1 MTLFFKYIAGIILVS
16 FIISGC
22 KQQQKPRLPSLNE
35 TFKKDDKIP
44 FGSYVAYN
52 HFKKLFDDRYVEINE
67 KPFDEAWEV
76 MEEYSN
82 DTAYY
87 LYVLITK
94 NLAVTQNEADAIL
107 GFVKEGND
115 MFIAADYISDE
126 LLSKINCEEQRDS
139 EIIAEVA
146 GIMRPTSISMHSD
159 YKRNSGNYNYF
170 YYPFL
175 NSFYNYD
182 SVNTKQLGVN
192 ETGKPNYLV
201 FFLERGRLYL
211 HAAPR
216 SFSNY
221 FLLTKNNYQYLEDV
235 LSYLR
240 PEPKNIFWDEYY
252 KKKII
257 SRRKK
262 GPGSAGGNG
271 SSNDDDFSSLDVIKK
286 YPSLLWA
293 FWLSVVILIVYVLF
307 NIKRRQRII
316 NEIKPNAN
324 TTMVFTE
331 TVGRLYL
338 QKKDNK
344 NISEKMI
351 TYFYEHIR
359 NRYFMNTSTVNQ
371 EFAET
376 LSRKSGIDI
385 TTTQQLFD
393 TIHQVQSQEQL
404 TDVEL
409 LLLNEQVQ
417 NFYKNKN

>member
-1 MTLFFKYIAGIILVS
+1 MTLFFKYIAKIIVAS

-22 KQQQKPRLPSLNE
+22 KQQHKPRLPSLNE

-67 KPFDEAWEV
+67 KPFDEAWEL
-76 MEEYSN
+76 MEEYSD

-94 NLAVTQNEADAIL
+94 NLAVSQNEADAIL

-115 MFIAADYISDE
+115 MFISADYIDNE
-126 LLSKINCEEQRDS
+126 LLNKIDCEEQRDS

-146 GIMRPTSISMHSD
+146 GIMRRTSINMQAE
-159 YKRNSGNYNYF
+159 YMKNSGNYNYF

-175 NSFYNYD
+175 NSFYNYN
-182 SVNTKQLGVN
+182 SVNTKPLGVN

-201 FFLERGRLYL
+201 FFLGRGRLYL

-221 FLLTKNNYQYLEDV
+221 FLLTQNNYQYLENV

-252 KKKII
+252 KSKVI
-257 SRRKK
+257 SGRKK
-262 GPGSAGGNG
+262 GSGSRG
-271 SSNDDDFSSLDVIKK
+271 SGDNFSSLDVIKN

-293 FWLSVVILIVYVLF
+293 FWLSVATLITYVLF
-307 NIKRRQRII
+307 NLKRRQRII
-316 NEIKPNAN
+316 NEIRPNAN
-324 TTMVFTE
+324 TTVVFTE

-359 NRYFMNTSTVNQ
+359 NRYFMNTSTVSQ
-371 EFAET
+371 EFVET
-376 LSRKSGIDI
+376 LSRKTGIDI
-385 TTTQQLFD
+385 TVTQKLFD
-393 TIHQVQSQEQL
+393 TINQVQSQEQL
-404 TDVEL
+404 TDVDL

-417 NFYKNKN
+417 NFYKSKN

>member
-1 MTLFFKYIAGIILVS
+1 MTLFFKYIAKIILVS

-22 KQQQKPRLPSLNE
+22 NQQQKPRLPSLNE

-44 FGSYVAYN
+44 FGSFIAYS
-52 HFKKLFDDRYVEINE
+52 HFKKLFDDRFVEIND

-82 DTAYY
+82 EAEYY

-94 NLAVTQNEADAIL
+94 NLAVSQNEIDAIL
-107 GFVKEGND
+107 GFVREGND
-115 MFIAADYISDE
+115 MFIAADYIDDE
-126 LLSKINCEEQRDS
+126 LLNRINCEEQRDS
-139 EIIAEVA
+139 EIIAEA
-146 GIMRPTSISMHSD
+146 GGIMRLTSISMHTAYNNNSGD
-159 YKRNSGNYNYF
+159 YKYF

-175 NSFYNYD
+175 NSFHNYD
-182 SVNTKQLGVN
+182 SVYTKPLGVN

-201 FFLERGRLYL
+201 FFLGKGRLYL

-221 FLLTKNNYQYLEDV
+221 FLLTQNNYKYLENV

-252 KKKII
+252 KNKVI
-257 SRRKK
+257 SRRKR
-262 GPGSAGGNG
+262 GSGNG
-271 SSNDDDFSSLDVIKK
+271 RSGNDNFSSLDVIKK

-293 FWLSVVILIVYVLF
+293 FWLSFATLIIYVLF

-316 NEIKPNAN
+316 NEIKPNVN

-359 NRYFMNTSTVNQ
+359 NKYFMNTSTVNHQ
-371 EFAET
+371 FVET
-376 LSRKSGIDI
+376 LSRKTGTDI
-385 TTTQQLFD
+385 TVTQQLFD
-393 TIHQVQSQEQL
+393 TINQLQSQEQL